1 MRLCKRSRVYHY
13 GAYGGVERSEGFVG
27 RHGFGR
33 SARRRSGRAHRQG
46 ARPWGGEGKC
56 HLSAMRGVKAG
67 RGVRGGAAP
76 RAAPSRCPDFSGA
89 HERSFGSARARPGF
103 RPERRRKGAQARAAA
118 KPLTPAPPCGGRG
131 TRCARGDPHKPSAPY
146 NPPQK
151 ISPCG
156 KSRRDL
162 ISNNLC
168 ISPRQTC
175 RLSRTCRIFRICQPS
190 QTSRLCP
197 RRTPLALRLHRHAR
211 VPLP

>member
-1 MRLCKRSRVYHY
+1 MQAVEGLSLRGIWGG
-13 GAYGGVERSEGFVG
+13 GAFRGVCRAPWFRAQRAPAFGPGTQAGSAPVG
-27 RHGFGR
+27 RGR
-33 SARRRSGRAHRQG
+33 KVSFICDAWRESGARR
-46 ARPWGGEGKC
+46 
-56 HLSAMRGVKAG
+56 AG
-67 RGVRGGAAP
+67 RGRPACRAFPLPRLFWRARAQLRLCTCAPGFSARTAAKGRASTRCGEALVPRPPAGGGG
-76 RAAPSRCPDFSGA
+76 RAAPVGTRTNP
-89 HERSFGSARARPGF
+89 
-103 RPERRRKGAQARAAA
+103 RRR
-118 KPLTPAPPCGGRG
+118 T
-131 TRCARGDPHKPSAPY
+131 T
-146 NPPQK
+146 PPQK

>member
-1 MRLCKRSRVYHY
+1 MQAVEGLSLRGIWGG
-13 GAYGGVERSEGFVG
+13 GAFRGVCRAPWFRAQRAPAFGPGAQAGSAPVG
-27 RHGFGR
+27 RGR
-33 SARRRSGRAHRQG
+33 KVSFICDAWRESGARR
-46 ARPWGGEGKC
+46 
-56 HLSAMRGVKAG
+56 AG
-67 RGVRGGAAP
+67 RGRPACRAFPLPRLFWRARAQLRLCTCAP
-76 RAAPSRCPDFSGA
+76 GF
-89 HERSFGSARARPGF
+89 SART
-103 RPERRRKGAQARAAA
+103 AA
-118 KPLTPAPPCGGRG
+118 KGRTSTRCGEALDPRPPCGGGGRAAPAG
-131 TRCARGDPHKPSAPY
+131 TRTNPRRRTT
-146 NPPQK
+146 PPQK

-197 RRTPLALRLHRHAR
+197 RRTPLALRFHRHAR

>member
-1 MRLCKRSRVYHY
+1 MQAVEGLSLR
-13 GAYGGVERSEGFVG
+13 GIWGVERSEGFVG

-56 HLSAMRGVKAG
+56 HLSAARGVKAG
-67 RGVRGGAAP
+67 RGVRGVAAP

-118 KPLTPAPPCGGRG
+118 KPLTPAPPAGAGDALRPRG
-131 TRCARGDPHKPSAPY
+131 PAQTLGAAQP
-146 NPPQK
+146 PPQK

>member
-67 RGVRGGAAP
+67 RGVRGVAAP

-118 KPLTPAPPCGGRG
+118 KPLTPAPLRGGGGRAAPVG
-131 TRCARGDPHKPSAPY
+131 TRTNPRRRTT
-146 NPPQK
+146 PPQK

>member
-1 MRLCKRSRVYHY
+1 MGG
-13 GAYGGVERSEGFVG
+13 GAFRGVCRAPWF
-27 RHGFGR
+27 RAQRAPAFGPGTQAG
-33 SARRRSGRAHRQG
+33 SA
-46 ARPWGGEGKC
+46 PVGGEGKC

-67 RGVRGGAAP
+67 RGTRCGEALDP
-76 RAAPSRCPDFSGA
+76 R
-89 HERSFGSARARPGF
+89 
-103 RPERRRKGAQARAAA
+103 
-118 KPLTPAPPCGGRG
+118 PPCGGRG
-131 TRCARGDPHKPSAPY
+131 TRCARGDPHKPSAPH

>member
-1 MRLCKRSRVYHY
+1 MQAVEGLSLR
-13 GAYGGVERSEGFVG
+13 GIWGVERSEGFVG

-67 RGVRGGAAP
+67 RGVRGVAAP

-103 RPERRRKGAQARAAA
+103 RPERRRKGAQARCGEALD
-118 KPLTPAPPCGGRG
+118 PRPPAGGGGRAAPVG
-131 TRCARGDPHKPSAPY
+131 TRTNPRRRTT
-146 NPPQK
+146 PPQK

>member
-13 GAYGGVERSEGFVG
+13 GAYGGWSVQRGLSGAMVSGAARAGVRAGHTGRERARG
-27 RHGFGR
+27 RGR
-33 SARRRSGRAHRQG
+33 KVSFICDAWRESGARR
-46 ARPWGGEGKC
+46 
-56 HLSAMRGVKAG
+56 AG
-67 RGVRGGAAP
+67 RGRPACRAFPLPRLFGRARAQLRLCTCAPGFSARTAAKGRTSTRCGEALDPRPPAGGGG
-76 RAAPSRCPDFSGA
+76 RAAPVGTRTNP
-89 HERSFGSARARPGF
+89 
-103 RPERRRKGAQARAAA
+103 RRR
-118 KPLTPAPPCGGRG
+118 T
-131 TRCARGDPHKPSAPY
+131 T
-146 NPPQK
+146 PPQK

>member
-1 MRLCKRSRVYHY
+1 MQAVEGLSLR
-13 GAYGGVERSEGFVG
+13 GIWGVERSEGFVG

-67 RGVRGGAAP
+67 RGVRGVAAP

-118 KPLTPAPPCGGRG
+118 KPLTPAPLRGRG

>member
-1 MRLCKRSRVYHY
+1 M
-13 GAYGGVERSEGFVG
+13 G
-27 RHGFGR
+27 RGR
-33 SARRRSGRAHRQG
+33 KVSFICDAGRESGARR
-46 ARPWGGEGKC
+46 
-56 HLSAMRGVKAG
+56 AG
-67 RGVRGGAAP
+67 RGRPACRAFPLPRLFGRARAQLRLCTRQHVPDAPGFSARTAAKGHSRLRASTRCGEALDPRPPAGGGG
-76 RAAPSRCPDFSGA
+76 RAAPVGTRTNP
-89 HERSFGSARARPGF
+89 
-103 RPERRRKGAQARAAA
+103 RRR
-118 KPLTPAPPCGGRG
+118 T
-131 TRCARGDPHKPSAPY
+131 